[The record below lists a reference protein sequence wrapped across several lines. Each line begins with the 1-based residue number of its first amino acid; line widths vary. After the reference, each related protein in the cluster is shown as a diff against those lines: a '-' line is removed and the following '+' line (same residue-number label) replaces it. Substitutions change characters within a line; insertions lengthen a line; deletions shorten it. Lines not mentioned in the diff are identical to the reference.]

1 MKAVGTG
8 LFSDLFLSV
17 NSTVLSFHRNIG
29 LVSLYVS
36 VDVSQQV
43 GNVLFIL
50 QYVLDVIFK
59 KSETSVD

>member
-17 NSTVLSFHRNIG
+17 NSTVLSFHRIIG